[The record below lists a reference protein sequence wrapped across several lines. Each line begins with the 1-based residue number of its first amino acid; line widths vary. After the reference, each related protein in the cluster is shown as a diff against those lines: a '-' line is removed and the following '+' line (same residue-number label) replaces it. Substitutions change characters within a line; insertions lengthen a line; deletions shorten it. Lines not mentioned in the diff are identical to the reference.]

1 MYLRIVV
8 VVVVQ
13 MTTMQMLTKI
23 RMGGIEQWL
32 GEIVKGEYNKILSVC
47 GSSHPHLFAELIDR
61 PLYTG

>member
-8 VVVVQ
+8 AVVVQ

-32 GEIVKGEYNKILSVC
+32 GEIVEGEYNNMLNVC
-47 GSSHPHLFAELIDR
+47 GLSPHHLFDKLTE
-61 PLYTG
+61 